1 MKILAKLALA
11 AHTSSF
17 FNTLSHSIF
26 SFKALD
32 NLINPIIV
40 EDDESLKD
48 FYPDGDDDMPPGI
61 LIKSK
66 LATEINPVLEGKIGR
81 TETELADIVEVQ
93 IAPKKEKHVSF
104 ASETDDPSVSAIPAS
119 STDEESLRLL
129 DQSLFSAA
137 TESEDLE
144 CTSDEAETFDCLSAL
159 PENDATSRFAGSY
172 DDSSA
177 GSSDAGTALSCGL
190 HYL

>member
-104 ASETDDPSVSAIPAS
+104 ASETDDPSVS
-119 STDEESLRLL
+119 
-129 DQSLFSAA
+129 SAA

-159 PENDATSRFAGSY
+159 PENDATSRFSGSY